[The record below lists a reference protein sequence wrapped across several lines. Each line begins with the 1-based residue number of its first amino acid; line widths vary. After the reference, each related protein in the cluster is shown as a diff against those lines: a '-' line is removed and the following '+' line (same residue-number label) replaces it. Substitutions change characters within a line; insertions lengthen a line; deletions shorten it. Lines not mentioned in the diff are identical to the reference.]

1 MELSGLSKEALVAL
15 LISLALLIS
24 SRTDLPHG
32 GLNHFKTA
40 K

>member
-1 MELSGLSKEALVAL
+1 MELSGLTKEALV
-15 LISLALLIS
+15 ALLIS